1 MFSKNL
7 NKYVGVIRSYPLTIR
22 NLFGIRKNIVKFSST
37 SKQIKTGYWEC
48 NDRELNCSIISD
60 IYRKNKYK
68 NEYKHMLRSAMIAE
82 NNNEPDYIILSC
94 LLSNIGDI
102 LPVDMLNKIKKK
114 SEEENILFDFYLDNI
129 PLSCNIRHKY
139 IISYMFLKDMKIDTK
154 ILNIIKNQYILKYYI
169 KDINIE
175 ELSSDF
181 CIKSFNDLIKVRYYI
196 TSCSN
201 INLEE
206 NTDIF
211 KYNTILY
218 KYISNI

>member
-1 MFSKNL
+1 MNILNRYFS
-7 NKYVGVIRSYPLTIR
+7 RSYKNKKLLYTNNFFKR
-22 NLFGIRKNIVKFSST
+22 NYCM
-37 SKQIKTGYWEC
+37 YWEC
-48 NDRELNCSIISD
+48 NKKELKCNIISN
-60 IYRKNKYK
+60 IYRRYDYKEECKN
-68 NEYKHMLRSAMIAE
+68 MFRSALLAE

-94 LLSNIGDI
+94 LLSNIEDI

-114 SEEENILFDFYLDNI
+114 SEEENILFDFYLANV

-139 IISYMFLKDMKIDTK
+139 IISYMFLKDMKIDVK

-169 KDINIE
+169 KDIDID

-181 CIKSFNDLIKVRYYI
+181 CIKSFNDLIKVRYY
-196 TSCSN
+196 TTNCSS